1 MRLDKQQTLLRGLI
15 GLLMISSM
23 AACSALGGGSTPTPE
38 ATGEEEFT
46 PVVSATGVVMPAQ
59 RATLSFPSGGLLA
72 EILVQE
78 GEQVEAGQPL
88 ARLGNQEQLQAA
100 FASSNLAVIEA
111 GQRLDELYQKH
122 DVLAGQAQLGMA
134 MARDALDE
142 AERDW
147 EVNQPGN
154 RALSYTL
161 KAARARVV
169 VAEKRLD
176 RAHTAFDHAH
186 GKVAKAKAQ
195 MALSDAHREYD
206 RAVWLL
212 DWLESGA
219 DEIEQGILDAELA
232 SAQARLED
240 AIQEYSDL
248 EDGPDPKDLALAQA
262 QLENAQAQLEAA
274 QAAMEDL
281 DLTAPFAGTVA
292 DIFPQRDEW
301 VAPGQPILAMAN
313 LGTLRVETT
322 DLNEIDVAQ
331 IQAGDTAT
339 VSFDALPEIAVGGTI
354 THISPKAEEGTG
366 VNYTV
371 VIELAEIPDG
381 VYWGMTAF
389 VDILLGES

>member
-1 MRLDKQQTLLRGLI
+1 MRPHKQRTYLRAI
-15 GLLMISSM
+15 PGLLFLSLL
-23 AACSALGGGSTPTPE
+23 AACAALGGGPTPTPE
-38 ATGEEEFT
+38 ITGEEEFT
-46 PVVSATGVVMPAQ
+46 PVVSATGVVIPST

-72 EILVQE
+72 ELLVAE
-78 GEQVEAGQPL
+78 GEHIGAGQTL

-100 FASSNLAVIEA
+100 VKSATLAVIDA

-122 DVLAGQAQLGMA
+122 DVMVSQAQLA
-134 MARDALDE
+134 VATARDALDE
-142 AERDW
+142 AQHDW

-161 KAARARVV
+161 KAARAQVV
-169 VAEKRLD
+169 IAEKRLE
-176 RAHTAFDHAH
+176 RTQTAFDHAH

-195 MALSDAHREYD
+195 LVLSDAHRQYD

-232 SAQARLED
+232 NAQANLDD
-240 AIQEYSDL
+240 AIQEYQDL
-248 EDGPDPKDLALAQA
+248 EHGPDPSDVELAQA

-274 QAAMEDL
+274 QSALEDL
-281 DLTAPFAGTVA
+281 ELVAPFPGTIA
-292 DIFPQRDEW
+292 DIYPQPGEW
-301 VAPGQPILAMAN
+301 VGPGQPILVMAD

-331 IQAGDTAT
+331 IHTGDTAT
-339 VSFDALPEIAVGGTI
+339 VSFDALPEVAVGGTV
-354 THISPKAEEGTG
+354 TYVSPKAEEGTG

-371 VIELAEIPDG
+371 VIELDQIPNG
-381 VYWGMTAF
+381 IYWGMTAF
-389 VDILLGES
+389 VDILVGEG